1 MQSSKVKAGQ
11 LWGKNKDE
19 LAKQLEELK
28 LELNALRV
36 QKISSGASTKTQRMC
51 VFENPDIGL
60 FVREKVEDMRHGT
73 KSNSTGHGNEKKLF
87 DTTPQVTMGY
97 AKEFVEFAA
106 GDMRISSS
114 LNNFSRF

>member
-28 LELNALRV
+28 LELNQLRV

-51 VFENPDIGL
+51 VSDTPDR
-60 FVREKVEDMRHGT
+60 FVVR
-73 KSNSTGHGNEKKLF
+73 
-87 DTTPQVTMGY
+87 
-97 AKEFVEFAA
+97 KEIWRFAA
-106 GDMRISSS
+106 WNT
-114 LNNFSRF
+114 L